1 MKPTLD
7 KLLYEQ
13 LVKKSPHLW
22 WWVKN
27 KENLSMESVVHG
39 VLSYGDMDEVVLL
52 FQLAGRENV
61 KKIFLQQVSRL
72 RHNYRPQTM
81 NFFKKVFAQDV

>member
-1 MKPTLD
+1 MQVID
-7 KLLYEQ
+7 KRLFEQ
-13 LVKKSPHLW
+13 LVKKRPHLW

-27 KENLSMESVVHG
+27 KEDLSIESVVHG
-39 VLSYGDMDEVVLL
+39 VLSYGDMDEVDLL

-61 KKIFLQQVSRL
+61 KKIFLQQISRA
-72 RHNYRPQTM
+72 RHNYRIQTI